1 MATSF
6 DQNLISPDA
15 ADALLAA
22 HDGDLALLYL
32 YLRRRGPA
40 DPERAARDLCLTRRE
55 IDAALEKLGRMG
67 LLDEAPSRP
76 GPARL
81 LLPDDHPTDEY
92 RAEDIVRRSREDPA
106 FSAVVREAQRVL
118 GHVLST
124 PELKKLFGIYDFLA
138 LPPEVIML
146 LLHYC
151 VASSRG
157 RLPSMRYI
165 EKEAYAWADREI
177 LTLEQAEEHIAAQNA
192 RRTQSAEVAARLGIA
207 DRPLTPTENK
217 YIASW
222 LEAGFG
228 PEAIALAYDRT
239 VEKTGGRKWS
249 YLDAILRSW
258 REKRLFT
265 PAEIEAGDP
274 RRRPGRA
281 AKKQGDKPIDL
292 GDLESLLKKE

>member
-1 MATSF
+1 MAAF
-6 DQNLISPDA
+6 CDQKLISESA

-32 YLRRRGPA
+32 YLRRSGSA
-40 DPERAARDLCLTRRE
+40 DPERAARVLCRTRGE

-67 LLDEAPSRP
+67 LLEGVTTAAPPAEKPLPPADELPSYS
-76 GPARL
+76 A
-81 LLPDDHPTDEY
+81 
-92 RAEDIVRRSREDPA
+92 ADIVSRGDRV
-106 FSAVVREAQRVL
+106 FTDLIQEAQRVL
-118 GHVLST
+118 GHALST
-124 PELKKLFGIYDFLA
+124 PDLKKLFGIYDYLK
-138 LPPEVIML
+138 LPPEVIMV

-151 VASSRG
+151 MTSSRG

-165 EKEAYAWADREI
+165 EKEAFRWADREI

-192 RRTQSAEVAARLGIA
+192 RRSLSTEAAARLGIA

-222 LEAGFG
+222 LDAGFG

-239 VEKTGGRKWS
+239 VEKTGGRRWS

-258 REKRLFT
+258 REKGLFT
-265 PAEIEAGDP
+265 PTEIEAGDP
-274 RRRPGRA
+274 RHRTGRTA
-281 AKKQGDKPIDL
+281 PKQEDKPRDL
-292 GDLESLLKKE
+292 DKLLDALDKL

>member
-1 MATSF
+1 MAAF
-6 DQNLISPDA
+6 CDQNLISETA

-32 YLRRRGPA
+32 YLRRSGSA
-40 DPERAARDLCLTRRE
+40 DPERAARVLCRTRGE

-67 LLDEAPSRP
+67 LLDGESAVRPPAEKPLPPADELPSYS
-76 GPARL
+76 A
-81 LLPDDHPTDEY
+81 
-92 RAEDIVRRSREDPA
+92 ADIVSRGDRV
-106 FSAVVREAQRVL
+106 FTDLIQEAQRVL
-118 GHVLST
+118 GHALST
-124 PELKKLFGIYDFLA
+124 PDLKKLFGIYDYLK
-138 LPPEVIML
+138 LPPEVIMV

-151 VASSRG
+151 MTSSRG

-165 EKEAYAWADREI
+165 EKEAFRWADREI

-192 RRTQSAEVAARLGIA
+192 RRTLSAETAARLGIA

-222 LEAGFG
+222 LDAGFG

-239 VEKTGGRKWS
+239 VEKTGGRRWS

-258 REKRLFT
+258 REKGLFT
-265 PAEIEAGDP
+265 PTEIEAGDP
-274 RRRPGRA
+274 RRRTGKTAP
-281 AKKQGDKPIDL
+281 KQEDKPIDL
-292 GDLESLLKKE
+292 GDLESLLKKK